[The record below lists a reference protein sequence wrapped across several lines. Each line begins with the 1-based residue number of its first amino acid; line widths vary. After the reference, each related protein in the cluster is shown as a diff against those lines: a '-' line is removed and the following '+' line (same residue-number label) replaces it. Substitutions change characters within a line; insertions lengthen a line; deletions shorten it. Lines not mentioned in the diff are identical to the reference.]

1 MAGAVLRATEPNGVF
16 VYIVDLTGNPLATG
30 FHLLV
35 VCPEGYA

>member
-1 MAGAVLRATEPNGVF
+1 MGRATDPRGVL
-16 VYIVDLTGNPLATG
+16 VYTTDQGGDPAATG